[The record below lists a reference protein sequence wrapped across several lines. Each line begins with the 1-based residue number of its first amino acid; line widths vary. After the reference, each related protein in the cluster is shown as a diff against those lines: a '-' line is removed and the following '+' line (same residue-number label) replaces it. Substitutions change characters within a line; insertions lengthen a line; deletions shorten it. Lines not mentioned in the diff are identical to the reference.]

1 MQFLYQPNAGDFQVE
16 ISNDD
21 FTYLIKARRFGVD
34 SVVKMRNLKDKKL
47 YTYAITEIKKKS
59 ALLTKISEQDSQN
72 SHSSPLH
79 LLWAIIDPKVIEKT
93 LPFLNELGIPRISF
107 FYAEFSQRQF
117 SLNLQ
122 RMQKILISSSQQCGR
137 IDLMELEVLK
147 DFDCVCERYAPFYA
161 FDFGGEDIREHNP
174 FKQDSKDLE
183 KASVRVMVGAEGGF
197 SQRERQRFAKI
208 ITLNDTL
215 ILRSESASVFLASLA
230 RLATT
235 HNASTES

>member
-1 MQFLYQPNAGDFQVE
+1 MQFLCQQNAGDFQVE
-16 ISNDD
+16 IINDD

-59 ALLTKISEQDSQN
+59 ALLTKISEQDLQN

-161 FDFGGEDIREHNP
+161 FDFGGMDVREHNP
-174 FKQDSKDLE
+174 FKQDSKSLE
-183 KASVRVMVGAEGGF
+183 NASVRVMVGAEGGF

-230 RLATT
+230 RL
-235 HNASTES
+235 H

>member
-1 MQFLYQPNAGDFQVE
+1 MQFLYQQNAGDFQVE

-47 YTYAITEIKKKS
+47 YTYAIMEIKKKS

-147 DFDCVCERYAPFYA
+147 DFDCVCEQYAPFYA
-161 FDFGGEDIREHNP
+161 FDFGGMDIREHNP
-174 FKQDSKDLE
+174 FKQDSKSLE
-183 KASVRVMVGAEGGF
+183 NASVRVMVGAEGAL
-197 SQRERQRFAKI
+197 AKGKGRD
-208 ITLNDTL
+208 LQK
-215 ILRSESASVFLASLA
+215 S
-230 RLATT
+230 
-235 HNASTES
+235 